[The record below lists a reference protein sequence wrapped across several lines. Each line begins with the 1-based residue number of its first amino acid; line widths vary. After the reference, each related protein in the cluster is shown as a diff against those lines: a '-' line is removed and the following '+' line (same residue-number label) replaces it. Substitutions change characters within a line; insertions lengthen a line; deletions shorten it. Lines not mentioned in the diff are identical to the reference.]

1 MVNNYLNPSKYPNA
15 PSELPSIVR
24 LEEPIKHLEISAI
37 CCQEEY
43 AIEQAARIKRTI
55 DSNFEYAIEL
65 GVINQ
70 VRIINI
76 SGAMASSSHMSS
88 MDS

>member
-24 LEEPIKHLEISAI
+24 LEEPIKHLEISAV

-65 GVINQ
+65 GCDK
-70 VRIINI
+70 
-76 SGAMASSSHMSS
+76 SSSYYQHIRR
-88 MDS
+88 DGKRITYE